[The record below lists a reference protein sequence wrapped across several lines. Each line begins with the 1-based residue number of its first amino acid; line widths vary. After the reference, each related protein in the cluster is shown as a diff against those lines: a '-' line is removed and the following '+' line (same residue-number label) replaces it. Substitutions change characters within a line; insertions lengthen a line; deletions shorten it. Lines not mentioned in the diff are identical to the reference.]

1 MVRALGEVGEI
12 LVGQIDELPL
22 HILLGKLNEVPV
34 SVTRDMSGLC
44 TR

>member
-1 MVRALGEVGEI
+1 MPKVI
-12 LVGQIDELPL
+12 LTDARVKVLRPRM
-22 HILLGKLNEVPV
+22 